1 MARMV
6 ETTATATD
14 VWFPFAWLS
23 RGGGVVGESVG
34 DADVGKAV
42 GGSDGESVGESVG
55 DADVG
60 KAVGGSDGEVGG
72 EVGDEVGDGVGDGD
86 IGLHKVPKT

>member
-6 ETTATATD
+6 ETTATTTD

-23 RGGGVVGESVG
+23 RGGGV
-34 DADVGKAV
+34 
-42 GGSDGESVGESVG
+42 VGESVG